1 MATAQ
6 QKTSE
11 KASVETIAEAK
22 GKRSIQMK
30 MFFTDIDKAK
40 LPLAKAEGKPLDEC
54 QKIGG
59 QIIGTIFKVEE
70 RTSEL
75 PNGETN
81 VSLAAIGEFEA
92 IVFETGEVVEAPTAY
107 LPGYYLEGVKAA
119 LERDADIKSV
129 LIGAN
134 VIMVA
139 TGKSIPIAYE
149 LINLVPREADSPM
162 NRIKA
167 ALAKAGKL
175 RLAPPSDTKLLDAP
189 ATEGAD
195 A

>member
-1 MATAQ
+1 MANA
-6 QKTSE
+6 KTSE
-11 KASVETIAEAK
+11 TASVETVAEAK

-70 RTSEL
+70 RVSEL

-81 VSLAAIGEFEA
+81 TSLAAIGEFEA

-119 LERDADIKSV
+119 LERDSTIKSV

-134 VIMVA
+134 VVMVA

-149 LINLVPREADSPM
+149 LINLVPREPDSPM
-162 NRIKA
+162 NRLKA
-167 ALAKAGKL
+167 AIAKAGKL
-175 RLAPPSDTKLLDAP
+175 RLAPPVEMKALDAP
-189 ATEGAD
+189 SD
-195 A
+195 AKTDA